1 MRKYE
6 LTVNEQQITVYL
18 KELTAEAAE
27 VEVNGETYHIT
38 IDSIHQDQDDVS
50 GPNQRSLTG
59 AHPTVSSPTPQ
70 APPTVAAGGDSG
82 SVCAPIPGSI
92 LSVYVK
98 NGDEVQA
105 GQPLYKMEAM
115 KMENEINSRVS
126 GTVAAV
132 HVGPG
137 DNVAQGQELL
147 LIEVHPPQRRQSD
160 R

>member
-1 MRKYE
+1 MRKYQ
-6 LTVNEQQITVYL
+6 LTINNKSITVNL

-27 VEVNGETYHIT
+27 VEVNGTSYQIT
-38 IDSIHQDQDDVS
+38 IDNIHQDEENPT
-50 GPNQRSLTG
+50 GPARRSLTG
-59 AHPTVSSPTPQ
+59 PITPAGSPATV
-70 APPTVAAGGDSG
+70 GGEKSG

-92 LSVYVK
+92 MAVYVK

-126 GTVAAV
+126 GLVAAV
-132 HVGPG
+132 HVQQG
-137 DNVAQGQELL
+137 DTVAQGQEII
-147 LIEVHPPQRRQSD
+147 LIEVTPPRRRQTD